1 MAAWGRSRWLA
12 LGLVAFVLLAA
23 QAAASG
29 TKYRRGDNVPLYA
42 NKVGPFA
49 NPSEQYEYYS
59 LPFCAPKEE
68 ERKPHHLGEV
78 LVGDRMMKT
87 LFALPF
93 LSTSPPLAPRSH
105 HTSTP
110 QPDAILACRDRPGG
124 SNWTPSQDGA
134 RQPNAGADLHSVGAL
149 RVARR

>member
-1 MAAWGRSRWLA
+1 MRSTCT
-12 LGLVAFVLLAA
+12 
-23 QAAASG
+23 Q
-29 TKYRRGDNVPLYA
+29 
-42 NKVGPFA
+42 VGPFA

-93 LSTSPPLAPRSH
+93 LSTALSAP
-105 HTSTP
+105 
-110 QPDAILACRDRPGG
+110 I
-124 SNWTPSQDGA
+124 
-134 RQPNAGADLHSVGAL
+134 
-149 RVARR
+149 